1 MRSQQ
6 SIEKEIER
14 LEKIL
19 SAEEDKLKPKEHT
32 SRGHSAQVHRQAAL
46 LWALE
51 DDD

>member
-6 SIEKEIER
+6 AIEAKIED
-14 LEKIL
+14 LERIL

-32 SRGHSAQVHRQAAL
+32 SKGHSVNVGWQAAL